1 MMIQVRC
8 QCGRVG
14 QARPEFA
21 GRRAQCPA
29 CGREVMIPE
38 SALPSAAEAVADA
51 SSPPGPPSGTAE
63 PFTEYLDP
71 PALPIPKKV
80 KTISMRRMFEALLEP
95 QSIQWMLI
103 LGGGLI
109 VLGMLIWLV
118 SMGIFEDKFVL
129 AVALG
134 LGTLGIL
141 GAGWFVALKTRYRIA
156 GQALTF
162 LACVVA
168 PLNLWFYQSQR
179 LLTLDN
185 GLWIGG
191 VVCCLLYAATVYVL
205 RDPLFMVAV
214 EAGVTLTAAL
224 LLAEVVPHGETLSY
238 ACLVLMALGLVSIH
252 GERAFPPE
260 GESFDRRRF
269 GLPLFWSGHAQ
280 MAAALVVLL
289 VVQCVDWLQVVWPAQ
304 WLLSAT
310 WADNLI
316 TQSNLLAAALW
327 VAGAYAYL
335 YSDIVVRRVGVYT
348 FLAAFCFLLA
358 EVTLVGIDL
367 PAEWLIAILA
377 VTALVATL
385 VQTFVAAPSER
396 INRAVPP
403 LAMVLSCL
411 PILLGIV
418 LHFRATSLLARDW
431 GWHRSTDWLFV
442 GTMVL
447 VAVSN
452 RISAFL
458 CRHTAPKWS
467 AAYFF
472 GSAAATLIAAAG
484 LLRML
489 GLENWIQQA
498 PWLMLVPIAYLVAG
512 RLWRGHSPERPL
524 SWIAQASAA
533 VILLGVLGASLH
545 EEALRAFV
553 QPHRDL
559 KLVAAAGSAVQAA
572 VASQRSGELV
582 YFNPTPIWG
591 VVFAE
596 AALFYVLAGIFR
608 RRSMNFFFATV
619 AACAALWQF
628 LGYWHVPP
636 AYHTML
642 YAVLG
647 VGLLAVSRAM
657 GLEQVAVYR
666 PTGDK
671 GRATRGKGMV
681 SLQAG
686 NAVLTIALLTAFLQG
701 LSRIATHTYDWR
713 SVIALLLTTL
723 ASLAAIALAPGG
735 TWRRWYTAATI
746 AMAGLAL
753 LTISLQSRLTAW
765 QKLEIFC
772 TVTGVLLVA
781 VSYLGR
787 FREEEGRE
795 NEMVTWGLFLG
806 SALATLP
813 LLSAVVYWHF
823 FTPQGISL
831 IDELALITI
840 TIAMLVTGFSWQ
852 FRSTTFFGGTA
863 FGLYL
868 LMLLVDLGRQQNWA
882 VGVYLA
888 IAGGVVFLL
897 GIVLSMYR
905 ERLLALPDQIAKR
918 EGVFKVLDWR

>member
-1 MMIQVRC
+1 V
-8 QCGRVG
+8 
-14 QARPEFA
+14 
-21 GRRAQCPA
+21 
-29 CGREVMIPE
+29 
-38 SALPSAAEAVADA
+38 
-51 SSPPGPPSGTAE
+51 
-63 PFTEYLDP
+63 
-71 PALPIPKKV
+71 
-80 KTISMRRMFEALLEP
+80 
-95 QSIQWMLI
+95 
-103 LGGGLI
+103 
-109 VLGMLIWLV
+109 
-118 SMGIFEDKFVL
+118 
-129 AVALG
+129 
-134 LGTLGIL
+134 
-141 GAGWFVALKTRYRIA
+141 
-156 GQALTF
+156 
-162 LACVVA
+162 
-168 PLNLWFYQSQR
+168 
-179 LLTLDN
+179 
-185 GLWIGG
+185 
-191 VVCCLLYAATVYVL
+191 
-205 RDPLFMVAV
+205 
-214 EAGVTLTAAL
+214 AL
-224 LLAEVVPHGETLSY
+224 LLAEVVPHGETVSY

-260 GESFDRRRF
+260 GEPFDRRRF
-269 GLPLFWSGHAQ
+269 GMPLFWSGHVQ
-280 MAAALVVLL
+280 MAVALVVLL
-289 VVQCVDWLQVVWPAQ
+289 LVQSIDWLQIACPAK
-304 WLLSAT
+304 WLLAAT
-310 WADNLI
+310 WADNLL

-327 VAGAYAYL
+327 VAGTYAYL

-358 EVTLVGIDL
+358 EVTAVGFDL

-377 VTALVATL
+377 LTALVATL
-385 VQTFVAAPSER
+385 VQTFVAAPNEK

-411 PILLGIV
+411 PILLGIA
-418 LHFRATSLLARDW
+418 LHFRATSVLAGDW

-452 RISAFL
+452 RVSAFL

-472 GSAAATLIAAAG
+472 GSAAATLVAAAG

-524 SWIAQASAA
+524 GWIAQASTA

-553 QPHRDL
+553 HPGRDL
-559 KLVAAAGSAVQAA
+559 NLPAAAGSAVHAA
-572 VASQRSGELV
+572 VTAQPAVEGA
-582 YFNPTPIWG
+582 YFNPTPVWG

-596 AALFYVLAGIFR
+596 AALFYALAGIFR
-608 RRSMNFFFATV
+608 RRSVNLYFATA

-628 LGYWHVPP
+628 LGHWHVPP

-657 GLEQVAVYR
+657 GLEQVAIFR
-666 PTGDK
+666 PTGDQ
-671 GRATRGKGMV
+671 GQATRGKGLV
-681 SLQAG
+681 PLQAG

-701 LSRIATHTYDWR
+701 LCSIAMRTYDWR
-713 SVIALLLTTL
+713 GAVALLLTTL
-723 ASLAAIALAPGG
+723 ASLAAIGLAPTGS
-735 TWRRWYTAATI
+735 WRRWYTTSTI
-746 AMAGLAL
+746 AMAGLTF

-772 TVTGVLLVA
+772 TATGVLLIA
-781 VSYLGR
+781 VSYVGR

-806 SALATLP
+806 GALATLP
-813 LLSAVVYWHF
+813 LLTAVVYWHF
-823 FTPQGISL
+823 FTPAGISL
-831 IDELALITI
+831 LDELALITI

-852 FRSTTFFGGTA
+852 LRSTTFFGGTA

-888 IAGGVVFLL
+888 IAGGIVFLL
-897 GIVLSMYR
+897 GIVLSVYR
-905 ERLLALPDQIAKR
+905 ERLLTLPDQIAKR
-918 EGVFKVLDWR
+918 EGVFKILEWR